1 MPQMNEKGCTNCKMN
16 IDGVSRFSKMKSARK
31 LEAKKLETP

>member
-1 MPQMNEKGCTNCKMN
+1 MPQMYKKGWTNCKMN
-16 IDGVSRFSKMKSARK
+16 IDGISRFSKMKSARK